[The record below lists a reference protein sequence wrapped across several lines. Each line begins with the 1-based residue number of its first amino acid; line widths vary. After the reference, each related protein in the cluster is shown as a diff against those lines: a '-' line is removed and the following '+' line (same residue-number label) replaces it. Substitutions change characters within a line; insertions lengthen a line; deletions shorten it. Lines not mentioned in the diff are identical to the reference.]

1 MIFRIVLILVSLSS
15 PALAQ
20 QQNQMEQRI
29 ASQIGS
35 LVIQNTAQAAQ
46 IEQLNAELGKA
57 QARIKELESKP
68 SAPGESKVRK

>member
-1 MIFRIVLILVSLSS
+1 MIFRIVLLAVALLIS

-20 QQNQMEQRI
+20 QQSPVEQRI

-46 IEQLNAELGKA
+46 IEQLSAENAKLKAEIEKLKKPEGK
-57 QARIKELESKP
+57 
-68 SAPGESKVRK
+68 